1 MGKDSEV
8 RNQMSEVGALGAS
21 EMFAKINAQPPL
33 MRAKAWATYLGK
45 EIDWTTTFF
54 SGEIESGER
63 VFLAFRHE
71 ASDKMIFVRVT
82 LTDYPWLMST
92 RRGELV
98 RLRGRIEDINPLT
111 IDLEATSLEQ
121 VAST

>member
-1 MGKDSEV
+1 MAEV
-8 RNQMSEVGALGAS
+8 RALEAS
-21 EMFAKINAQPPL
+21 EIFAKINAQPPL

-45 EIDWTTTFF
+45 EIDWITTFF
-54 SGEIESGER
+54 SGEIESEER

-82 LTDYPWLMST
+82 LTDYPWLTAT

-98 RLRGRIEDINPLT
+98 RLRGRIKDISPLA
-111 IDLEATSLEQ
+111 INLEATSLEQ